1 MPIGLTTQTSLVF
14 LPEHYLI
21 KFMELDRNFTLSEK
35 LQFLRF
41 LCLYSLKDTKSTSVY
56 KIKKSNN
63 IINFKIMYY
72 LCKQDFKHFMCFNI
86 LQIIHSMFKHSCCV
100 FAVFKNNC
108 TS

>member
-1 MPIGLTTQTSLVF
+1 MYMYI
-14 LPEHYLI
+14 YLLI
-21 KFMELDRNFTLSEK
+21 HTHWREIALSPSFNFS
-35 LQFLRF
+35 F
-41 LCLYSLKDTKSTSVY
+41 
-56 KIKKSNN
+56 